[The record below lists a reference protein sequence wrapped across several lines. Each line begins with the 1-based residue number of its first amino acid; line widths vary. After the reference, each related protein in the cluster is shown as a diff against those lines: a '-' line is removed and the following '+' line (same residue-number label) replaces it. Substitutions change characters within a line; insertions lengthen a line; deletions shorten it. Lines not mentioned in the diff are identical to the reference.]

1 MSALVK
7 REAEMYI
14 FIMTFFKHEECL
26 LELFLTVAVACG
38 SSEGALISLSAHL
51 VIDVECLTVIRLRR

>member
-1 MSALVK
+1 
-7 REAEMYI
+7 MYI
-14 FIMTFFKHEECL
+14 FIMTFSKHEECL

-51 VIDVECLTVIRLRR
+51 VIDVQCLTVIRLRR